1 MSLFSFL
8 SSLIGFQECS
18 FPQFLV
24 RVLQLSLRV
33 HHDWTVPR
41 HRFLERFAGNQ
52 QEADAILAGL
62 HCDFISA
69 IKEDERPVICPGW
82 WNSLKPFDA
91 FGGHCERGGC
101 VAKFAASREDVGE
114 SMTGRFDWKR
124 LALARRHRDV
134 NVNRVRRNS
143 FDWPPLA
150 PEVSANDPSPSSV
163 VLYRFGNFNRLD
175 LLIPRRRHLERSRE
189 VRP

>member
-33 HHDWTVPR
+33 HHNGAVPG
-41 HRFLERFAGNQ
+41 HWFLEGLAGNQ

-69 IKEDERPVICPGW
+69 IKEDERPIICPCW

-91 FGGHCERGGC
+91 FGGHRERGGC
-101 VAKFAASREDVGE
+101 VAKFATSREDVGK
-114 SMTGRFDWKR
+114 SMTGRFYWKR
-124 LALARRHRDV
+124 LAFTRRHRDV

-143 FDWPPLA
+143 FDRSPLA
-150 PEVSANDPSPSSV
+150 P
-163 VLYRFGNFNRLD
+163 
-175 LLIPRRRHLERSRE
+175 
-189 VRP
+189 